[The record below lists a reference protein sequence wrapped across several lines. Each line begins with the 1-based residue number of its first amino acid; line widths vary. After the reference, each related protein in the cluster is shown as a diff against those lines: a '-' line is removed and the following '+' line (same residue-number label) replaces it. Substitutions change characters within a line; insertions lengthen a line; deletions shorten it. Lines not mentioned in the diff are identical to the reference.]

1 MTKYHVLGGYEQ
13 WKFTSHSCGGWK
25 SKIKAPEW
33 PCSLEGPSF
42 WFSAGAFSLCLQMG
56 EGIGISL
63 ELLLHSTK
71 PNQDDST
78 LITLSIS
85 PKPHL

>member
-1 MTKYHVLGGYEQ
+1 MEIYFSQLWRLEVQDQGTR
-13 WKFTSHSCGGWK
+13 
-25 SKIKAPEW
+25 W

-56 EGIGISL
+56 EGVGISL

-78 LITLSIS
+78 LITLSVS
-85 PKPHL
+85 PKLHL